1 MPLFLN
7 GTDNSA
13 ALPSVQGGT
22 GGTTTGIYYP
32 AINQVAISTNGTQ
45 AFLVDANQN
54 SIFASTGAV
63 TLSKGTTGQQPASPS
78 VGMLRYNTT
87 TNQFE
92 GYSGASP
99 AWASVGGA
107 AISNDTAN
115 TGFVYPLFAASTS
128 GTALTIYT
136 SNTRLLYKPSTGEF
150 QSSQVTANNGIFL
163 NSATISNNYTIQ
175 TGYNAHSVGPVTM
188 ANGVTVTI
196 SSGQRW
202 LVF

>member
-13 ALPSVQGGT
+13 TTPAVQGGT
-22 GGTTTGIYYP
+22 GGTTTGVYYP
-32 AINQVAISTNGTQ
+32 AINQIAISTNGTQ
-45 AFLVDANQN
+45 ALLIDSSQN
-54 SIFASTGAV
+54 STFTSNGAV
-63 TLSKGTTGQQPASPS
+63 TLTRGTTAQQPASPV
-78 VGMLRYNTT
+78 VGMLRYNTS

-115 TGFVYPLFAASTS
+115 TSFAYPLFASSTS
-128 GTALTIYT
+128 GTALTVYT
-136 SNTRLLYKPSTGEF
+136 SNAKLLYKPSTGDL

-163 NSATISNNYTIQ
+163 NSAIISNNYTIQ